1 MKVPHQRPTLM
12 PLWRCHRDLISVIH
26 PLHWY
31 PPPLLSIADA
41 LIHSLT
47 SIILALAAIRVT
59 GIMALAVA
67 GLLVVGAVATTIRRR
82 RRG

>member
-1 MKVPHQRPTLM
+1 M
-12 PLWRCHRDLISVIH
+12 
-26 PLHWY
+26 
-31 PPPLLSIADA
+31 LSIADA

-67 GLLVVGAVATTIRRR
+67 GLLVVGVVATTIRRR